1 MNDESPESAAE
12 IEAARARA
20 QLTATLVDIQARLHP
35 RALLRDAVAEL
46 RETGVEIAQSALAA
60 ARRNPGPLIGI
71 GATLVAI
78 FARDWLTDAFGS
90 HENTATASPVPRSRP
105 SNDHDSDD
113 DDNEGVS
120 APREGKT
127 DD

>member
-1 MNDESPESAAE
+1 MTGDDPKRRIAE
-12 IEAARARA
+12 IEATQARAR
-20 QLTATLVDIQARLHP
+20 LTGTLVDVQARLHP
-35 RALLRDAVAEL
+35 RALIRDAVAEL
-46 RETGVEIAQSALAA
+46 RDTGVEIAQGAMAA

-78 FARDWLTDAFGS
+78 FARDWLIDAFAHS
-90 HENTATASPVPRSRP
+90 EKPETASPALRSTD
-105 SNDHDSDD
+105 NDSDD
-113 DDNEGVS
+113 GVP

>member
-1 MNDESPESAAE
+1 MNDHRDDAPRSTADVDAAQ
-12 IEAARARA
+12 ARA
-20 QLTATLVDIQARLHP
+20 QLTATLVDVQARLHP

-46 RETGVEIAQSALAA
+46 RETGVEIAQGALAA

-78 FARDWLTDAFGS
+78 FARDWLVDAFAA
-90 HENTATASPVPRSRP
+90 HDDAATTSPPPRSTAI
-105 SNDHDSDD
+105 DD
-113 DDNEGVS
+113 VDGVA

>member
-1 MNDESPESAAE
+1 MTGDAPERSVAE
-12 IEAARARA
+12 IEAAQARAR
-20 QLTATLVDIQARLHP
+20 LTGTLVDIQARLHP
-35 RALLRDAVAEL
+35 RALIRDAVAEL
-46 RETGVEIAQSALAA
+46 RDTGVEIAQGAMAA

-78 FARDWLTDAFGS
+78 FARDWLIDAFANS
-90 HENTATASPVPRSRP
+90 EKPATASPAPRSTD
-105 SNDHDSDD
+105 NDSDD
-113 DDNEGVS
+113 GVP

>member
-1 MNDESPESAAE
+1 MNDDHDDASRSTAEVDAAQ
-12 IEAARARA
+12 ARA
-20 QLTATLVDIQARLHP
+20 QLTATLVDVQARLHP

-46 RETGVEIAQSALAA
+46 RETGVEIAQGALAA
-60 ARRNPGPLIGI
+60 ARKNPGPLIGI

-78 FARDWLTDAFGS
+78 FARDWLVDAF
-90 HENTATASPVPRSRP
+90 ATHDDAATTSPAPRSTAI
-105 SNDHDSDD
+105 DD
-113 DDNEGVS
+113 VDGVV